1 MKEFVAKEQDRITE
15 DPVQMAAK
23 SVAYNIRNLL
33 EAIRSRAT
41 MALCQDEIPI
51 NTRPHMAQIVQFVDQ
66 SNQVIDYLT
75 QFSKTRQCNKQS
87 MDLNCLAKSV
97 IDYAVNQMKDIVL
110 DINLFDR
117 PIPVLVDKEKITQAA
132 VALLDNAYHA
142 LPEGKGTIIV
152 ATDIIQMINGSCEL
166 YGLPRGKYARL
177 TVTDNGVGIEK
188 DVLTHVFKPFYSHG
202 TDRHSANKGLGLTLA
217 WNIVERHD
225 GVIDIWSTPGRGS
238 AFSIFLP
245 LEHQVEKENGT
256 HSLGAYSSFP
266 P

>member
-51 NTRPHMAQIVQFVDQ
+51 NTRPHMAQIVQFVEQ
-66 SNQVIDYLT
+66 SNQIIDY
-75 QFSKTRQCNKQS
+75 
-87 MDLNCLAKSV
+87 
-97 IDYAVNQMKDIVL
+97 
-110 DINLFDR
+110 
-117 PIPVLVDKEKITQAA
+117 
-132 VALLDNAYHA
+132 
-142 LPEGKGTIIV
+142 
-152 ATDIIQMINGSCEL
+152 
-166 YGLPRGKYARL
+166 
-177 TVTDNGVGIEK
+177 
-188 DVLTHVFKPFYSHG
+188 LTHVFKPFYSHG

-238 AFSIFLP
+238 ALSIFLP